1 LNVRL
6 VLVVFLLGVLALLP
20 ASASAITGGQYDANG
35 HPYVAYVSNGV
46 TACSGTL
53 LSPTVMLTAAHCF
66 TGAPLG
72 TNASTGAPLVAASFD
87 PDLALLPS
95 AQRTWHI
102 GTYYADPQF
111 AFGSAG
117 GVPGFATHDVAIVIF
132 TSTGCVLPAKP
143 AGTCGPIAT
152 SATGGLYGALPSP
165 GLVDTLKMKAPV
177 DLVGYGVQGFVV
189 GGGQP
194 AFGASGTRFAAATTL
209 IASNDTLSDAFVKLH
224 ANKGGSCFGDSGGP
238 NLLGGTNTVLA
249 VNSFVTN
256 DMCAGETYSYRVDT
270 PEALAFITGTA
281 AARGGSF

>member
-20 ASASAITGGQYDANG
+20 ASASAITGGRYDANG

-46 TACSGTL
+46 KACSGTL

-66 TGAPLG
+66 TGTTSTVGAN
-72 TNASTGAPLVAASFD
+72 TSTGALLVAASFD

-102 GTYYADPQF
+102 GTYYVDPQF
-111 AFGSAG
+111 GVGAAG
-117 GVPGFATHDVAIVIF
+117 FFTHDVAIVIF
-132 TSTGCVLPAKP
+132 TSTGCVVPVRP
-143 AGTCGPIAT
+143 VGTCGPIAP

-165 GLVDTLKMKAPV
+165 RLVDTLQMKAPV
-177 DLVGYGVQGFVV
+177 DLVGYGVQNFVV
-189 GGGQP
+189 GGGMP
-194 AFGASGTRFAAATTL
+194 EFGSSGTRFAADTTL
-209 IASNDTLSDAFVKLH
+209 IPSNDTLGDEFIKLH

-256 DMCAGETYSYRVDT
+256 GMCAGETYSYRVDT
-270 PEALAFITGTA
+270 PQALAFITGTA
-281 AARGGSF
+281 AAHGGSF